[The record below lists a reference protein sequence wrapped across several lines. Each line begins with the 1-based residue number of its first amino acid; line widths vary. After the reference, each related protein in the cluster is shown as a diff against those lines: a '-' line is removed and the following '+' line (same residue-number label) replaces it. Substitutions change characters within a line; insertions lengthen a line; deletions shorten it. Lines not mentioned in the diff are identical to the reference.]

1 MTASALSLQAVEVSQ
16 CISSEPLD
24 LAGLLAKSHHPL
36 AGAVV
41 LFSGDVRDNNLG
53 NHVDYLEYEAKES
66 MAAKMIQEI
75 LLEAKERWNLNI
87 AVAQHRIG
95 KVAVGECAVVV
106 ITATPHRREAYEA
119 NRHIIDRIK
128 HEVPIWKC
136 EYFKDGSKKWG
147 GNCNCHDI
155 TGDPNKHLY
164 ETSTSGSDLPAPM
177 KEEFTGS
184 ITRRV

>member
-1 MTASALSLQAVEVSQ
+1 MTALASSLQVVEVSTY
-16 CISSEPLD
+16 ISAEPLD
-24 LAGLLAKSHHPL
+24 LAGQLSKSHHPL

-53 NHVDYLEYEAKES
+53 RQVAYLEYEAKES
-66 MAAKMIQEI
+66 MAAKMIHEI
-75 LLEAKERWNLNI
+75 LVEAKERWKLNI
-87 AVAQHRIG
+87 AVAQHRVG

-119 NRHIIDRIK
+119 NRYIIDRIK

-136 EYFKDGSKKWG
+136 EYFTDGTKKWG

-155 TGDPNKHLY
+155 TGDPNKHVY
-164 ETSTSGSDLPAPM
+164 EAP
-177 KEEFTGS
+177 TL
-184 ITRRV
+184 

>member
-1 MTASALSLQAVEVSQ
+1 MTVSTSSLPAVEVSKY
-16 CISSEPLD
+16 ISEQPLD
-24 LAGLLAKSHHPL
+24 LVGLLASSHHPL

-53 NHVDYLEYEAKES
+53 KQVAYLEYEAKES
-66 MAAKMIQEI
+66 MAAKMIHEI
-75 LLEAKERWNLNI
+75 LEEAKQRWNLNI

-95 KVAVGECAVVV
+95 QVAISESAVVV

-119 NRHIIDRIK
+119 NRYIIDRIK

-136 EYFKDGSKKWG
+136 EYFTDGTKKWG

-155 TGDPNKHLY
+155 TGDPAKHIY
-164 ETSTSGSDLPAPM
+164 EVPGLGA
-177 KEEFTGS
+177 
-184 ITRRV
+184 